1 MPRDALRY
9 SRLIP
14 FFRYSLARTNAVTLI
29 TRIMSTLDTLT
40 EGQSATIQSFS
51 DKFLSLK
58 LIEMGC
64 LPGETVKLS
73 YVAPLGD
80 PIAIEVSGYMLS
92 LRKQEA
98 STVLVNV
105 ISEN

>member
-1 MPRDALRY
+1 
-9 SRLIP
+9 
-14 FFRYSLARTNAVTLI
+14 
-29 TRIMSTLDTLT
+29 MSTLDALT
-40 EGQSATIQSFS
+40 EGQSATIHSFS

-92 LRKQEA
+92 LRRQEA

-105 ISEN
+105 IPEN

>member
-1 MPRDALRY
+1 MSREKLRY
-9 SRLIP
+9 SGLIP
-14 FFRYSLARTNAVTLI
+14 FFRYSPQRPNAVTLI

-98 STVLVNV
+98 STVLVSV